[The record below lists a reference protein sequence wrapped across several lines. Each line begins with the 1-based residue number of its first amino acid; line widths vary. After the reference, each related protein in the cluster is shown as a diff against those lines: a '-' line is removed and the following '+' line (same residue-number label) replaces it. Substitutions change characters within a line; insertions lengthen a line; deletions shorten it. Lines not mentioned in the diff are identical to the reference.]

1 MRELTRRTVTRGIGI
16 AGLALALVAGGC
28 GKPAEAPEDRSA
40 VPVKAPEAKTTS
52 PTGTTGETAA
62 GSQANELQ
70 VRQAR
75 ATLTPS
81 MGAVYLTVVNRGT
94 RSDRLLRVESAVA
107 QAAATHESR
116 EVKGVMTMV
125 EHPDGFEVPA
135 GGTLELEPG
144 GKHIMLVAPRM
155 FAASGGTIP
164 VTLHFEHAGTI
175 QVQATVAPLGKGVES
190 P

>member
-1 MRELTRRTVTRGIGI
+1 MRMLTRRAVTRGIGV

-28 GKPAEAPEDRSA
+28 GKGAQAPR
-40 VPVKAPEAKTTS
+40 
-52 PTGTTGETAA
+52 
-62 GSQANELQ
+62 ANDLE

-75 ATLTPS
+75 ASLSPS
-81 MGAVYLTVVNRGT
+81 LGAVYLTVINRGA

-107 QAAATHESR
+107 QAAETHESR
-116 EVKGVMTMV
+116 EEKGVMRMV
-125 EHPDGFEVPA
+125 AHPDGFEIPA

-164 VTLHFEHAGTI
+164 VTLHFEHAGTVE
-175 QVQATVAPLGKGVES
+175 VQAAVTPLGKGAER